1 MSKKIFRSIW
11 MVSAAVLIAALVIIM
26 AALYDYVDSTQREQ
40 LVDETHLASR
50 GVALDG
56 ATYLKN
62 LDSDNY
68 RITWIAKDGKV
79 LYDNRANA
87 GGMEN
92 HKNRKEFKEAEA
104 KGTGESSRY
113 SNTLDTKQL
122 YVAERLPDK
131 SVLRMSIDQ
140 KPVWMV
146 LLGISPSIIF
156 VAVFAILISMWL
168 ASRLAWK
175 IVEPINNLN
184 LDEAIQHVDEEDF
197 REVAPLI
204 RRMTQQQ
211 EQLRKDRDE
220 IAKSAQIRQEFTA
233 NVSHELKTPLHAIS
247 GYAELLENGIV
258 KDEDIKPFAGKI
270 RKESLRMA
278 KLVEDTIGLSKLDS
292 GAKEMKWEDIDL
304 YTIAENAVDCLE
316 IPAEDAGVSISLDGI
331 SCPMHGIPETLYSI
345 VYNLCENGIKYN
357 HPGGYVHVRLEN
369 EAVDGLANGSG
380 TIILTV
386 QDSGVGIPKEEQSR
400 IFERFY
406 RVDKSRS
413 KEVGGT
419 GLGLSIVKH
428 ALLIHNATIQVDS
441 EPGKGTCFTVRFP
454 KGNLGA

>member
-26 AALYDYVDSTQREQ
+26 AALYDYVDSTQKEQ

-79 LYDNRANA
+79 LYDNRADA
-87 GGMEN
+87 AGMEN

-292 GAKEMKWEDIDL
+292 GAKEMKWEDVDL

-369 EAVDGLANGSG
+369 EVVDGLTNGSG

-454 KGNLGA
+454 KGNLGE